1 MIVEHKKGFIKGA
14 LTGALLTLLVVSL
27 AACGLQ
33 HINEGIISS
42 DTETKLSYLKKL
54 IDETYLHDVKEKDLN
69 EGIYKGY
76 VEGLGDQYSAYYDKK
91 ETKELTESLDG
102 SFSGIGAV
110 MTQDASSGV
119 ITITRVYDD
128 SPAKKA
134 GIKTGDILYRVEEK
148 TVTGKDLDKV
158 VSWIKGKKG
167 TKVNLTLLRGTNSDK
182 IKVTA
187 TRDVI
192 NVETVKYKVLENQI
206 GYISISEFDSVTGAQ
221 FAKALKQLQKKNI
234 EGLVVDLR
242 NNPGGSL
249 STVCDILDSILPKG
263 LIVYTKDKNGKKEE
277 YTSDEKHRLNLP
289 MSVLVNGQSASASE
303 IFAGAVQDYGKAE
316 IIGTQTYGKGVVQN
330 LFDLK
335 DGTCVKLTTSEY
347 FTPKGRNIDG
357 KGITPDV
364 KIEYKYNAKDPK
376 ADNQLDKAVFVVKDK
391 IK

>member
-1 MIVEHKKGFIKGA
+1 MEHKKGFIKGA

>member
-1 MIVEHKKGFIKGA
+1 MEHKKGFIKGA

-76 VEGLGDQYSAYYDKK
+76 IEGLGDQYSAYYDKK

-110 MTQDASSGV
+110 MTQDANNGV

-134 GIKTGDILYRVEEK
+134 GIKAGDVLYRVEEK

-158 VSWIKGKKG
+158 VSWIKDKKG

-221 FAKALKQLQKKNI
+221 FAKALKQLQKKKI

-277 YTSDEKHRLNLP
+277 YTSDEKHRLTPP

-316 IIGTQTYGKGVVQN
+316 IVGTQTYGKGVVQN

-376 ADNQLDKAVFVVKDK
+376 ADNQLDKAVSVVKDK

>member
-1 MIVEHKKGFIKGA
+1 MEHKKGFIKGA

-119 ITITRVYDD
+119 ITITQVYDD

-134 GIKTGDILYRVEEK
+134 GIKAGDVLYRVEEK

-376 ADNQLDKAVFVVKDK
+376 ADNQLDKAVSVVKDK

>member
-1 MIVEHKKGFIKGA
+1 MEHKKGFIKGA

-119 ITITRVYDD
+119 ITITRVYDN

-263 LIVYTKDKNGKKEE
+263 LIVYTKENGKKEE

-376 ADNQLDKAVFVVKDK
+376 ADNQLDKAVSVVKDK

>member
-1 MIVEHKKGFIKGA
+1 MEHKKGFIKGA
-14 LTGALLTLLVVSL
+14 LTGALLTLLVMSL

-33 HINEGIISS
+33 HIDEGIISS

-76 VEGLGDQYSAYYDKK
+76 IEGLGDQYSAYYDKK

-134 GIKTGDILYRVEEK
+134 GIKAGDVLYRVEEK

-206 GYISISEFDSVTGAQ
+206 GYISISEFDSVTGDQ

-234 EGLVVDLR
+234 KGLVVDLR

-249 STVCDILDSILPKG
+249 TTVCDILDSILPKG

-277 YTSDEKHRLNLP
+277 YTSDEKHQLNLP

-316 IIGTQTYGKGVVQN
+316 IVGTQTYGKGVVQN

>member
-1 MIVEHKKGFIKGA
+1 MEHKKGFIKGA

-316 IIGTQTYGKGVVQN
+316 IIGTQTYEKGVVQN

-376 ADNQLDKAVFVVKDK
+376 ADNQLDKAVSVVKDK

>member
-1 MIVEHKKGFIKGA
+1 VEHKKGFIKGA

-347 FTPKGRNIDG
+347 FTPKGRNIDS

-376 ADNQLDKAVFVVKDK
+376 ADNQLDKAVSVVKDK

>member
-1 MIVEHKKGFIKGA
+1 MENKKGFIKGA
-14 LTGALLTLLVVSL
+14 LAGALLTLLVVSL

-69 EGIYKGY
+69 EGICKGY

-347 FTPKGRNIDG
+347 FTPKGRSIDG

-376 ADNQLDKAVFVVKDK
+376 ADNQLDKAVSVVKDK

>member
-1 MIVEHKKGFIKGA
+1 MENKKGFIKGA
-14 LTGALLTLLVVSL
+14 LAGALLTLLVVSL

-91 ETKELTESLDG
+91 ETKKLTESLDG

-376 ADNQLDKAVFVVKDK
+376 ADNQLDKAVSVVKDK

>member
-1 MIVEHKKGFIKGA
+1 MEHKKGFIKGA

-158 VSWIKGKKG
+158 VLWIKGKKG

-376 ADNQLDKAVFVVKDK
+376 ADNQLDKAVSVVKDK

>member
-1 MIVEHKKGFIKGA
+1 MEHKKGFIKGA

-54 IDETYLHDVKEKDLN
+54 IDETYLHDIKEKDLN

-119 ITITRVYDD
+119 ITITQVYDD

-376 ADNQLDKAVFVVKDK
+376 ADNQLDKAVSVVKDK

>member
-1 MIVEHKKGFIKGA
+1 MEHKKGFIKGA

-27 AACGLQ
+27 AACGLKN
-33 HINEGIISS
+33 INEGIISS
-42 DTETKLSYLKKL
+42 YTETKLSYLKKL

-376 ADNQLDKAVFVVKDK
+376 ADNQLDKAVSVVKDK

>member
-1 MIVEHKKGFIKGA
+1 MEHKKGFIKGA
-14 LTGALLTLLVVSL
+14 LAGALLTLLVVSL

-54 IDETYLHDVKEKDLN
+54 IDETYLHDIKEKDLN

-91 ETKELTESLDG
+91 ETKELSESLDG

-119 ITITRVYDD
+119 ITITQVYDD

-134 GIKTGDILYRVEEK
+134 GIKAGDILYRVEEK

-376 ADNQLDKAVFVVKDK
+376 ADNQLDKAVSVVKDK

>member
-1 MIVEHKKGFIKGA
+1 MEHKKGFIKGA

-33 HINEGIISS
+33 HINEGIVSS

-54 IDETYLHDVKEKDLN
+54 IDETYLHDVKKKDLN

-119 ITITRVYDD
+119 ITITQVYDD

-376 ADNQLDKAVFVVKDK
+376 ADNQLDKAVSVVKDK

>member
-1 MIVEHKKGFIKGA
+1 MEHKKGFIKGA
-14 LTGALLTLLVVSL
+14 LTGALLTLLVVGL

-33 HINEGIISS
+33 HINEGIVSS

-91 ETKELTESLDG
+91 ETKELSESLDG

-119 ITITRVYDD
+119 ITITQVYDD

-134 GIKTGDILYRVEEK
+134 GIKAGDILYRVEEK

-376 ADNQLDKAVFVVKDK
+376 ADNQLDKAVSVVKDK

>member
-1 MIVEHKKGFIKGA
+1 MEHKKGFIKGA
-14 LTGALLTLLVVSL
+14 LAGALLTLLVMSL

-33 HINEGIISS
+33 HIDEGIISS

-76 VEGLGDQYSAYYDKK
+76 IEGLGDQYSAYYDKK

-134 GIKTGDILYRVEEK
+134 GIKAGDVLYRVEEK

-206 GYISISEFDSVTGAQ
+206 GYISISEFDSVTGDQ

-234 EGLVVDLR
+234 KGLVVDLR

-249 STVCDILDSILPKG
+249 TTVCDILDSILPKG

-277 YTSDEKHRLNLP
+277 YTSDEKHQLNLP

-316 IIGTQTYGKGVVQN
+316 IVGTQTYGKGVVQN

-376 ADNQLDKAVFVVKDK
+376 ADNQLDKAVSVVKDK

>member
-1 MIVEHKKGFIKGA
+1 MEHKKGFIKGA

-221 FAKALKQLQKKNI
+221 FAKVLKQLQKKNI

-376 ADNQLDKAVFVVKDK
+376 ADNQLDKAVSVVKDK

>member
-1 MIVEHKKGFIKGA
+1 MEHKKGFIKGA

-249 STVCDILDSILPKG
+249 STVCYILDSILPKG

-376 ADNQLDKAVFVVKDK
+376 ADNQLDKAVSVVKDK

>member
-1 MIVEHKKGFIKGA
+1 MEHKKGFIKGA

-119 ITITRVYDD
+119 ITITQVYDD

-134 GIKTGDILYRVEEK
+134 GIKAGDILYRVEEK

-376 ADNQLDKAVFVVKDK
+376 ADNQLDKAVSVVKDK

>member
-1 MIVEHKKGFIKGA
+1 MEHKKGFIKGA

-76 VEGLGDQYSAYYDKK
+76 IEGLGDQYSAYYDKK

-110 MTQDASSGV
+110 MTQDANNGV

-134 GIKTGDILYRVEEK
+134 GIKAGDVLYRVEEK

-221 FAKALKQLQKKNI
+221 FAKALKQLQKKRI

-277 YTSDEKHRLNLP
+277 YTSDEKHRLTPP

-316 IIGTQTYGKGVVQN
+316 IVGTQTYGKGVVQN

-376 ADNQLDKAVFVVKDK
+376 ADNQLDKAVSVVKDK

>member
-1 MIVEHKKGFIKGA
+1 MENKKGFIKGA

-54 IDETYLHDVKEKDLN
+54 IDETYLHDIKEKDLN

-76 VEGLGDQYSAYYDKK
+76 VEGLEDQYSAYYDKK

-376 ADNQLDKAVFVVKDK
+376 ADNQLDKAVSVVKDK

>member
-1 MIVEHKKGFIKGA
+1 MEHKKGFIKGA
-14 LTGALLTLLVVSL
+14 LAGALLTLLVVSL

-167 TKVNLTLLRGTNSDK
+167 TKVNLTLLRGTNGDK

-376 ADNQLDKAVFVVKDK
+376 ADNQLDKAVSVVKDK

>member
-1 MIVEHKKGFIKGA
+1 MEHKKGFIKGA

-54 IDETYLHDVKEKDLN
+54 IDETYLHDIKEKDLN

-91 ETKELTESLDG
+91 ETKELSESLDG

-110 MTQDASSGV
+110 MTQDASSGE
-119 ITITRVYDD
+119 ITITQVYDD

-134 GIKTGDILYRVEEK
+134 GIKAGDILYRVEEK

-376 ADNQLDKAVFVVKDK
+376 ADNQLDKAVSVVKDK

>member
-1 MIVEHKKGFIKGA
+1 MEHKKGFIKGA

-91 ETKELTESLDG
+91 ETKELSESLDG

-119 ITITRVYDD
+119 ITITQVYDD

-134 GIKTGDILYRVEEK
+134 GIKAGDILYRVEEK

-347 FTPKGRNIDG
+347 FIPKGRNIDG

-376 ADNQLDKAVFVVKDK
+376 ADNQLDKAVSVVKDK

>member
-1 MIVEHKKGFIKGA
+1 MEHKKGFIKGA
-14 LTGALLTLLVVSL
+14 LMGALLTLLVVSL

-134 GIKTGDILYRVEEK
+134 GIKAGDVLYRVEEK

-376 ADNQLDKAVFVVKDK
+376 ADNQLDKAVSVVKDK

>member
-1 MIVEHKKGFIKGA
+1 MEHKKGFIKGA

-54 IDETYLHDVKEKDLN
+54 IDETYLHDIKEKDLN

-316 IIGTQTYGKGVVQN
+316 IIGTQTYGKGVLQN

-376 ADNQLDKAVFVVKDK
+376 ADNQLDKAVSVVKDK

>member
-1 MIVEHKKGFIKGA
+1 MEHKKGFIKGA
-14 LTGALLTLLVVSL
+14 LAGALLTLLVVSL

-54 IDETYLHDVKEKDLN
+54 IDETYLHDIKEKDLN

-91 ETKELTESLDG
+91 ETKELSESLDG

-119 ITITRVYDD
+119 ITITQVYDD
-128 SPAKKA
+128 SPAKKE
-134 GIKTGDILYRVEEK
+134 GIKAGDILYRVEEK

-376 ADNQLDKAVFVVKDK
+376 ADNQLDKAVSVVKDK

>member
-1 MIVEHKKGFIKGA
+1 MEHKKGFIKGA
-14 LTGALLTLLVVSL
+14 LTGALLTLLVVGL

-33 HINEGIISS
+33 HINEGIVSS

-347 FTPKGRNIDG
+347 FTPKGRSIDG

-376 ADNQLDKAVFVVKDK
+376 ADNQLDKAVSVVKDK

>member
-1 MIVEHKKGFIKGA
+1 MEHKKGFIKGA

-91 ETKELTESLDG
+91 ETKELSESLDG

-119 ITITRVYDD
+119 ITITQVYDD

-134 GIKTGDILYRVEEK
+134 GIKAGDILYRVEEK

-376 ADNQLDKAVFVVKDK
+376 ADNQLDKAVSVVKDK

>member
-1 MIVEHKKGFIKGA
+1 MEHKKGFIKGA

-54 IDETYLHDVKEKDLN
+54 IDETYLHDIKEKDLN

-91 ETKELTESLDG
+91 ETKELSESLDG
-102 SFSGIGAV
+102 YFSGIGAV

-119 ITITRVYDD
+119 ITITQVYDD

-134 GIKTGDILYRVEEK
+134 GIKAGDILYRVEEK

-376 ADNQLDKAVFVVKDK
+376 ADNQLDKAVSVVKDK

>member
-1 MIVEHKKGFIKGA
+1 MEHKKGFIKGA
-14 LTGALLTLLVVSL
+14 LTGALLTLLVVGL

-33 HINEGIISS
+33 HINEGIVSS

-54 IDETYLHDVKEKDLN
+54 IDETYLHDVKKKDLN

-221 FAKALKQLQKKNI
+221 FVKALKQLQKKNI

-376 ADNQLDKAVFVVKDK
+376 ADNQLDKAVSVVKDK

>member
-1 MIVEHKKGFIKGA
+1 MEHKKGFIKGA
-14 LTGALLTLLVVSL
+14 LAGALLTLLVVSL

-33 HINEGIISS
+33 HIDEGIISS

-76 VEGLGDQYSAYYDKK
+76 IEGLGDQYSAYYDKK

-134 GIKTGDILYRVEEK
+134 GIKAGDVLYRVEEK

-206 GYISISEFDSVTGAQ
+206 GYISISEFDSVTGDQ

-234 EGLVVDLR
+234 KGLVVDLR

-249 STVCDILDSILPKG
+249 TTVCDILDSILPKG

-277 YTSDEKHRLNLP
+277 YTSDEKHQLNLP

-316 IIGTQTYGKGVVQN
+316 IVGTQTYGKGVVQN

-376 ADNQLDKAVFVVKDK
+376 ADNQLDKAVSVVKDK

>member
-1 MIVEHKKGFIKGA
+1 MEHKKGFIKGA
-14 LTGALLTLLVVSL
+14 LTGALLTLLIVSL

-33 HINEGIISS
+33 RIDDGIVSS
-42 DTETKLSYLKKL
+42 DTETKLSHLKKL
-54 IDETYLHDVKEKDLN
+54 IDETYLHDVNEKDLN

-91 ETKELTESLDG
+91 ETKQLTESLDG

-119 ITITRVYDD
+119 VTITQVYDD

-134 GIKTGDILYRVEEK
+134 GIKAGDVLYRVEKK

-182 IKVTA
+182 VTVTA

-192 NVETVKYKVLENQI
+192 KVETVKYKVLKDQI
-206 GYISISEFDSVTGAQ
+206 GYISISEFDSVTGDQ
-221 FAKALKQLQKKNI
+221 FAKALKTLQKKNI
-234 EGLVVDLR
+234 KGLVVDLR

-277 YTSDEKHRLNLP
+277 YTSDEAHQLKLP

-303 IFAGAVQDYGKAE
+303 IFAGAIQDHGKGK
-316 IIGTQTYGKGVVQN
+316 IVGTQTYGKGVVQN

-364 KIEYKYNAKDPK
+364 KIEYKYNTKDPK
-376 ADNQLDKAVFVVKDK
+376 ADNQLDKAVSVVKK
-391 IK
+391 NIK

>member
-1 MIVEHKKGFIKGA
+1 MEHKKGFIKGA

-91 ETKELTESLDG
+91 ETKELSESLDG

-119 ITITRVYDD
+119 ITITQVYDD

-134 GIKTGDILYRVEEK
+134 GIKAGDILYRVEEK

-303 IFAGAVQDYGKAE
+303 IFAGAVRDYGKAE

-376 ADNQLDKAVFVVKDK
+376 ADNQLDKAVSVVKDK